1 MKSRILL
8 SGLIIFLFS
17 VSLFSQTGN
26 SALLLDGIDDY
37 VSISDNDAFTPQKF
51 TIEMWMYWQ
60 STTDADDVDF
70 LIGKKYEQLEI
81 HTEGGSGDHGLR
93 FIPVPGLYLDTPTKS
108 FTSNTWNHIA
118 FVYDPT
124 QSKAEAYINGAPVI
138 LTNVNSRSLAT
149 PITNTTEPLMIGKR
163 SDASPMYFQGMI
175 DEVRLWNTVRTQ
187 AEITANMHK
196 ELTGSEEG
204 LAAYYSMNSATGS
217 ILPEASNPLLNG
229 TLNNHAQLVSTD
241 LVLPVELVSF
251 SAAATG
257 RGVELNWQTATEVNN
272 HGFEIERTE
281 TDGTRN
287 HSGKWQNIGFVA
299 GSGNTNNAR
308 SYSFL
313 DKFPA
318 SGKVMYRLKQI
329 DSDGGFVY
337 STEIP
342 VSVSAPM
349 EFALLQNYPNP
360 FNPATTIKYSLPENS
375 YIKLE
380 VYSTLGEKLLTLAD
394 GDKSA
399 GNYESVFDGSTF
411 TSGVYIYKLTAVS
424 AGTGIPLT
432 RSSKMMLVK

>member
-1 MKSRILL
+1 MKSRLLLPCLFILL
-8 SGLIIFLFS
+8 SSF
-17 VSLFSQTGN
+17 SLFAQTGN
-26 SALLLDGIDDY
+26 SALLLDGTDDY
-37 VSISDNDAFTPQKF
+37 VSIPDNDALTPQTF
-51 TIEMWMYWQ
+51 TIEMWMYWNN
-60 STTDADDVDF
+60 TTNGADVDF

-81 HTEGGSGDHGLR
+81 HTGGGSGDHGLR
-93 FIPVPGLYLDTPTKS
+93 FIPVSGLFLDTPPYA
-108 FTSNTWNHIA
+108 FTSSCWNHIA
-118 FVYDPT
+118 FVYDPA
-124 QSKAEAYINGAPVI
+124 QSKAEAYINGTPVT
-138 LTNVNSRSLAT
+138 LTNVNGTSLAT
-149 PITNTTEPLMIGKR
+149 PMTNTTETLMIGKR
-163 SDASPMYFQGMI
+163 NHTSPMYFQGML
-175 DEVRLWNTVRTQ
+175 DEVRLWNTARTQ

-196 ELTGSEEG
+196 QLTGSEEG
-204 LAAYYSMNSATGS
+204 LAAYYNMNSVSGS

-272 HGFEIERTE
+272 HGFEIERAE
-281 TDGTRN
+281 IYEGRN
-287 HSGKWQNIGFVA
+287 HSNNWCSIGFVA

-329 DSDGGFVY
+329 DSDGGFIY

-360 FNPATTIKYSLPENS
+360 FNPATTIKYSLPEDS
-375 YIKLE
+375 YVKLE
-380 VYSTLGEKLLTLAD
+380 VYSTLGEKLFTLAD
-394 GDKSA
+394 EVKSA
-399 GNYESVFDGSTF
+399 GNYEAVFDGSTF
-411 TSGVYIYKLTAVS
+411 TSGVYIYKLTAVA
-424 AGTGIPLT
+424 AGTGIPHT